1 MNPFSSDKNNF
12 FFDNKSNPN
21 NIIKEKIIFEPKTLR
36 NSIST
41 NETYENEYYSDD
53 EVDFNQDFFP
63 QTKEIKLTDMLVD
76 NWQEKIKAFCED
88 IKKELII
95 KAINCNYNFSNKK

>member
-63 QTKEIKLTDMLVD
+63 QNK
-76 NWQEKIKAFCED
+76 KIKFTDFLSWMSERMKAEMNEYVD
-88 IKKELII
+88 RELARLLDDQLR
-95 KAINCNYNFSNKK
+95 KSNKK

>member
-1 MNPFSSDKNNF
+1 MNPLNSDKNNF

-21 NIIKEKIIFEPKTLR
+21 NIIKEKIIFEPKTHR

-41 NETYENEYYSDD
+41 NETYENEFYSDD

-63 QTKEIKLTDMLVD
+63 QSKKIKFTDFLVD
-76 NWQEKIKAFCED
+76 NWEEKIKNFREEA
-88 IKKELII
+88 IKSF
-95 KAINCNYNFSNKK
+95 NSNNKNKNI

>member
-1 MNPFSSDKNNF
+1 MNPLYSDKNNF

-21 NIIKEKIIFEPKTLR
+21 NIIKEKIIFEPKTHR

-41 NETYENEYYSDD
+41 NETYENEFYSDD

-63 QTKEIKLTDMLVD
+63 QSKKIKFTDFLVD
-76 NWQEKIKAFCED
+76 DWEEKIKNFRDEV
-88 IKKELII
+88 IKSF
-95 KAINCNYNFSNKK
+95 NNNNKNI

>member
-1 MNPFSSDKNNF
+1 MNPLNSDKNNF

-21 NIIKEKIIFEPKTLR
+21 NIIKEKIIFEPKTHR

-41 NETYENEYYSDD
+41 NETYENEFYSDD

-63 QTKEIKLTDMLVD
+63 QSKKIKFTDFLVD
-76 NWQEKIKAFCED
+76 DWEEKIKNFRDEV
-88 IKKELII
+88 IKS
-95 KAINCNYNFSNKK
+95 FSNNNNKNI

>member
-63 QTKEIKLTDMLVD
+63 KNKKIKFTDFLVD
-76 NWQEKIKAFCED
+76 DWEEKIKTFYEEA
-88 IKKELII
+88 IKRYSKNI
-95 KAINCNYNFSNKK
+95 

>member
-1 MNPFSSDKNNF
+1 MNTFSSDKNNF

-63 QTKEIKLTDMLVD
+63 QSKKIKFTDFLVD
-76 NWQEKIKAFCED
+76 DWEEKIKNFRDEV
-88 IKKELII
+88 IKS
-95 KAINCNYNFSNKK
+95 FSNNNNKNI

>member
-1 MNPFSSDKNNF
+1 MNPLYSDKNNF

-21 NIIKEKIIFEPKTLR
+21 NIIKEKIIFEPKTHR

-41 NETYENEYYSDD
+41 NETCENEFYSDD

-63 QTKEIKLTDMLVD
+63 QSKKIKFTDFLVD
-76 NWQEKIKAFCED
+76 DWEEKIKNFRDEV
-88 IKKELII
+88 IKSFN
-95 KAINCNYNFSNKK
+95 INKNI

>member
-63 QTKEIKLTDMLVD
+63 QNKKIKFTDFLVD
-76 NWQEKIKAFCED
+76 DWEEKIKTFYEEA
-88 IKKELII
+88 IKHYSKNI
-95 KAINCNYNFSNKK
+95 

>member
-1 MNPFSSDKNNF
+1 MNPLDSDKNNF

-21 NIIKEKIIFEPKTLR
+21 NIIKEKIIFEPKTHR

-41 NETYENEYYSDD
+41 NETYENEFYSDD

-63 QTKEIKLTDMLVD
+63 QSKKIKFTDFLVD
-76 NWQEKIKAFCED
+76 DWEEKIKNFRDEV
-88 IKKELII
+88 IKSFN
-95 KAINCNYNFSNKK
+95 INKNI

>member
-41 NETYENEYYSDD
+41 NETYENEYFSDD

-63 QTKEIKLTDMLVD
+63 KNKKIKFTDFLVD
-76 NWQEKIKAFCED
+76 DWEEKIKTFYEET
-88 IKKELII
+88 IKRYSKNI
-95 KAINCNYNFSNKK
+95 

>member
-1 MNPFSSDKNNF
+1 MNPLNSDKNNF

-21 NIIKEKIIFEPKTLR
+21 NLIKEKIIFEPKTHR

-41 NETYENEYYSDD
+41 NETYENEFYSDD

-63 QTKEIKLTDMLVD
+63 KNKKIKFTDFLVD
-76 NWQEKIKAFCED
+76 DWEEKIKNFYEET
-88 IKKELII
+88 IKRYSKNI
-95 KAINCNYNFSNKK
+95 

>member
-1 MNPFSSDKNNF
+1 MNPLYSDKNNF

-21 NIIKEKIIFEPKTLR
+21 NIIKEKIIFEPKTHR

-41 NETYENEYYSDD
+41 NETYENEFYSDD

-63 QTKEIKLTDMLVD
+63 QSKKIKFTDFLVD
-76 NWQEKIKAFCED
+76 DWEEKIKIFRDEV
-88 IKKELII
+88 IKSF
-95 KAINCNYNFSNKK
+95 NNNKNI

>member
-1 MNPFSSDKNNF
+1 MNPLNSDKNNF

-21 NIIKEKIIFEPKTLR
+21 NIIKEKIIFEPKTHR

-41 NETYENEYYSDD
+41 NETYENEFYSDD

-63 QTKEIKLTDMLVD
+63 QSKKIKFTDFLVD
-76 NWQEKIKAFCED
+76 DWEEKIKNFRDEV
-88 IKKELII
+88 IKS
-95 KAINCNYNFSNKK
+95 FSNNNKNKNI

>member
-1 MNPFSSDKNNF
+1 MNQLNSDKNNF

-21 NIIKEKIIFEPKTLR
+21 NIIKEKIIFEPKTHR

-41 NETYENEYYSDD
+41 NETYENEFYSDD

-63 QTKEIKLTDMLVD
+63 QSKKIKFTDFLVD
-76 NWQEKIKAFCED
+76 DWEEKIKNFRDEV
-88 IKKELII
+88 IKSF
-95 KAINCNYNFSNKK
+95 NNNKNI

>member
-1 MNPFSSDKNNF
+1 MNPLYSDKNNF

-21 NIIKEKIIFEPKTLR
+21 NIIKEKIIFEPKTHR

-41 NETYENEYYSDD
+41 NETYENEFYSDD

-63 QTKEIKLTDMLVD
+63 QSKKIKFTDFLAD
-76 NWQEKIKAFCED
+76 DWEEKIKNFRDEV
-88 IKKELII
+88 IKSF
-95 KAINCNYNFSNKK
+95 NNNKNI

>member
-63 QTKEIKLTDMLVD
+63 QNKKIKFTDFLVD
-76 NWQEKIKAFCED
+76 NWEEKIKNFYEET
-88 IKKELII
+88 IKRYSKNI
-95 KAINCNYNFSNKK
+95 

>member
-1 MNPFSSDKNNF
+1 MNPLDSDKNNF

-21 NIIKEKIIFEPKTLR
+21 NIIKEKIIFEPKTHR

-41 NETYENEYYSDD
+41 NETYENEFYSDD

-63 QTKEIKLTDMLVD
+63 QSKKIKFTDFLAD
-76 NWQEKIKAFCED
+76 DWEEKIKNFREEV
-88 IKKELII
+88 IKSFN
-95 KAINCNYNFSNKK
+95 INNKNKNIQRKY

>member
-1 MNPFSSDKNNF
+1 MNPLDSDKNNF

-21 NIIKEKIIFEPKTLR
+21 NIIKEKIIFEPKTHR

-41 NETYENEYYSDD
+41 NETYENEFYSDD

-63 QTKEIKLTDMLVD
+63 QSKKIKFTDFLVD
-76 NWQEKIKAFCED
+76 DWEEKIKNFREEV
-88 IKKELII
+88 IKSFN
-95 KAINCNYNFSNKK
+95 INNKNKNI

>member
-1 MNPFSSDKNNF
+1 MNPLDSDKNNF

-21 NIIKEKIIFEPKTLR
+21 NIIKEKIIFEPKTHR

-41 NETYENEYYSDD
+41 NETYENEFYSDD

-63 QTKEIKLTDMLVD
+63 QSKKIKFTDFLVD
-76 NWQEKIKAFCED
+76 DWEEKIKNFRDEV
-88 IKKELII
+88 IKSF
-95 KAINCNYNFSNKK
+95 NNNKNI

>member
-1 MNPFSSDKNNF
+1 MNPLYSDKNNF

-21 NIIKEKIIFEPKTLR
+21 NIIKEKIIFEPKTHR

-41 NETYENEYYSDD
+41 NETYENEFYSDD

-63 QTKEIKLTDMLVD
+63 QSKKIKFTDFLVD
-76 NWQEKIKAFCED
+76 DWEEKIKNFHEEV
-88 IKKELII
+88 IKSFNNNTNI
-95 KAINCNYNFSNKK
+95 

>member
-21 NIIKEKIIFEPKTLR
+21 NLIKEKIIFEPKTHR

-41 NETYENEYYSDD
+41 NETYENEFYSDD

-63 QTKEIKLTDMLVD
+63 QSKKIKFTDFLVD
-76 NWQEKIKAFCED
+76 DWEEKIKNFRDEV
-88 IKKELII
+88 IKSFNINKNI
-95 KAINCNYNFSNKK
+95 KRK

>member
-1 MNPFSSDKNNF
+1 MNPLDSDKNNF

-21 NIIKEKIIFEPKTLR
+21 NLIKEKIIFEPKTHR

-41 NETYENEYYSDD
+41 NETYENEFYSDD

-63 QTKEIKLTDMLVD
+63 QSKKIKFTDFLVD
-76 NWQEKIKAFCED
+76 DWEEKIKNFRYEV
-88 IKKELII
+88 IKSF
-95 KAINCNYNFSNKK
+95 NNNKNI

>member
-63 QTKEIKLTDMLVD
+63 QNKKIKFTDFLVD
-76 NWQEKIKAFCED
+76 DWEEKIKNFYEET
-88 IKKELII
+88 IKRYSKNI
-95 KAINCNYNFSNKK
+95 